1 MLAAAGAADLILPLV
16 LAVWVG
22 EVTAAYSRAQLV
34 HLELLIQAEA
44 VAVRVLLL
52 V

>member
-1 MLAAAGAADLILPLV
+1 MLAAVGAADTILPPV
-16 LAVWVG
+16 LAELVG
-22 EVTAAYSRAQLV
+22 AATAAYSRAQLV

-44 VAVRVLLL
+44 VAVQVLLL